1 MVIKAGYKQTE
12 IGIIPND
19 WTLECLD
26 NVANVIMGQSPLGNS
41 YNFNEGIPLLNG
53 PTEFGNIHPQ
63 PIQFT
68 TKPTKVSKINDILL
82 CVRGS
87 TTGRLNISNQE
98 YCIGRGLAS
107 IRGKINKTD
116 TTWLFYQFKKLQS
129 YILHISS
136 GGGSTF
142 PNLNRD
148 SIKKIL
154 LPFPPLKEQKKISQ
168 TLSDCD
174 KLIFK
179 ILKLLEKK
187 KNIKQGTMQELL
199 TGKRRL
205 DGFSDE
211 WNSKLLGDMLDFE
224 QPTKYLVKNT
234 EYNDVY
240 NTPVLTAGKTF
251 ILGYTDEEDNIFQ
264 NLPVIIFDDFTT
276 SSKYVDFSFKGKSS
290 AMKILKAKNEKVDL
304 KFIFEKIQLINFPV
318 GTHKRHWISEFSNL
332 LIKTPEYE
340 EQYNI
345 SQILSDMSLEIKK
358 LETQKNK
365 YIMIKEGMMQKL
377 LTGEIRIK

>member
-358 LETQKNK
+358 LETQKEK
-365 YIMIKEGMMQKL
+365 YLMIKEGMMQKL
-377 LTGEIRIK
+377 LTGEIRLV